1 MPYIIG
7 NGKTYIHRSES
18 NRYSSVDNISEASVW
33 ASKKKAR
40 NVIEHCLNKQLRKLC
55 PNVISVDDSRHDECV
70 GSNPIELGFDILE
83 KADEISELA
92 RRAENRAAYLSEQIR
107 QVDLSIVDIEHAAE
121 FYNLNASQGYKLYK
135 MLHDARIKRRELKN
149 ELDKIH
155 YFLGSKTNVTGM
167 ENLRKSI
174 EGLDNRQ
181 YRPRVI
187 NELFNV

>member
-7 NGKTYIHRSES
+7 NGKTYIHRSKS
-18 NRYSSVDNISEASVW
+18 NRCSAVDNIAEASVW

-55 PNVISVDDSRHDECV
+55 LDVIPIDNSESNERVN
-70 GSNPIELGFDILE
+70 SNPIELGFDILE
-83 KADEISELA
+83 KVDEISELA
-92 RRAENRAAYLSEQIR
+92 KQAENRAAYLSEQIR

-149 ELDKIH
+149 ELDKIR

-167 ENLRKSI
+167 ENMRKSI

>member
-1 MPYIIG
+1 MPYVIG
-7 NGKTYIHRSES
+7 NGKTYIHRSKS
-18 NRYSSVDNISEASVW
+18 NRYSSVDNIAEASVW
-33 ASKKKAR
+33 VSKKKAR

-55 PNVISVDDSRHDECV
+55 PNVIPVDDSEHDERV
-70 GSNPIELGFDILE
+70 SSNPIELGFDILE

-92 RRAENRAAYLSEQIR
+92 RQAENRAAYLSEQIR

-149 ELDKIH
+149 ELDKIR

-167 ENLRKSI
+167 ENLRRSI

>member
-7 NGKTYIHRSES
+7 NGKTYIHRSKS
-18 NRYSSVDNISEASVW
+18 NRCSAVDNIAEASVW

-55 PNVISVDDSRHDECV
+55 LDVIPIDDSESNERV
-70 GSNPIELGFDILE
+70 NSNPIELGFDILE
-83 KADEISELA
+83 KVDEISELA
-92 RRAENRAAYLSEQIR
+92 KQAENRAAYLSEQIR

-149 ELDKIH
+149 ELDKIR

>member
-7 NGKTYIHRSES
+7 NGKMYIHRSKS
-18 NRYSSVDNISEASVW
+18 NRCSAVDNIAEASVW

-55 PNVISVDDSRHDECV
+55 LDVIPIDDSESNERV
-70 GSNPIELGFDILE
+70 NSNPIELGFDILE
-83 KADEISELA
+83 KVDEISELA
-92 RRAENRAAYLSEQIR
+92 KQAENRAAYLSEQIR

-149 ELDKIH
+149 ELDKIR